1 MWYNAA
7 MNPITYCMNVHPGE
21 GLADVRKALE
31 DVTRPLRDALGGEG
45 AFPVGLRFGSR
56 AAKELR
62 VPENLRA
69 LSAFMHRS
77 HLAAIGIN
85 GFPYGPFHGE
95 PVKTAAYDPDWATP
109 NRVSYTRDLFYALTR
124 LPGADLGND
133 HRLSVTTVPLAYD
146 RGQGVTEAMLENF
159 CAMAL
164 FLRKLEGFTGL
175 RMCLALEPE
184 PDCLLQ
190 DTRTTIDFFERL
202 WQSPSWNPAYR
213 DLIGLCFDT
222 CHFALA
228 YEDPLN
234 ALRAIVSAN
243 IPVARIQAS
252 AALEFSQYAT
262 EADFAPFLD
271 AVYLH
276 QTARREEDATLTCF
290 PDLTPEILP
299 ELIGRR
305 GRIHFHVPLS
315 WGGTGALGTTRHALT
330 PAFWRY
336 VRAGGWPVEVEAYAY
351 FVYPDDLRTRTLS
364 ESLLADLNWVR
375 DQLRNV

>member
-45 AFPVGLRFGSR
+45 AFPVGLRFGGR

-190 DTRTTIDFFERL
+190 DTRTTVDFFERL

-351 FVYPDDLRTRTLS
+351 FVYPDYLRTRTLS